1 MKDRT
6 TADECRNT
14 ATDYRQLAM
23 QSADPVRKSEY
34 EVLEGKWLK
43 LARRF
48 EIQKRANGSNVLQF
62 RPRRVAAQPARGAMG
77 NDAA

>member
-1 MKDRT
+1 MKNKT

-14 ATDYRQLAM
+14 VAEYRKLAL

-48 EIQKRANGSNVLQF
+48 EIQEWANGSNVLQF
-62 RPRRVAAQPARGAMG
+62 RPRRIAARLARGAMG